1 MSNFKSFAANE
12 FENYI
17 KALNISRS
25 ISRIQL
31 HHTYSPSYAQF
42 TGKNHI
48 ALQTGMQRHHIKNN
62 GWSDIAQHFTVFPDG
77 VIVTGRSLEMVPAG
91 IKGAN
96 SGAICIECL
105 GNFDKGEDVMTEA
118 QKDSIIEILKILVK
132 KFSLEAK
139 KSIIYHGWWSA
150 EGKALGDYSRAKSAK
165 TCPGTNF
172 FGGNSRTA
180 FEQNLLP
187 LILNGNVKTEVL
199 KSVTEINDIVWE
211 LANAG
216 IITDS
221 ALWIKKCN
229 EDINVYW
236 LCRKMAN
243 QLRGTA

>member
-1 MSNFKSFAANE
+1 MSNFKSFSADD
-12 FENYI
+12 FKNYI
-17 KALNISRS
+17 KKLSVSRS

-42 TGKNHI
+42 TGKNHL
-48 ALQTGMQRHHIKNN
+48 ALQSGMQRFHIKNN

-77 VIVTGRSLEMVPAG
+77 VIMTGRSIEMVPAG

-105 GNFDKGEDVMTEA
+105 GNFDAGGDIMTEA
-118 QKDSIIEILKILVK
+118 QKTSVVEALKILVE
-132 KFSLEAK
+132 KFGLDAK
-139 KSIIYHGWWSA
+139 SSIIYHGWWTA
-150 EGKALGDYSRAKSAK
+150 DGKSLGDYSGAKSAK

-180 FEQNLLP
+180 FEKNLLP
-187 LILNGNVKTEVL
+187 HILGTKVKAETLKNV
-199 KSVTEINDIVWE
+199 SEINDIVWE

-221 ALWIKKCN
+221 ALWLKKCSV
-229 EDINVYW
+229 DINVYW

-243 QLRGTA
+243 RLRGTE